1 MTSEK
6 SHPSNNMP
14 SATQVS
20 AMQKLS
26 QTTGKVAAPAVV
38 STNKKA
44 APIPAQAS
52 PEPVPAAKKRIG
64 DVLIEMGIITDQQ
77 LKRALSEAQA
87 TKSPVG
93 SVLVK
98 LGYADD
104 QALGKALAF
113 QHGLKYISIANKDLD
128 PEVMKLLPNDFIKQ
142 HKVLPISAD
151 LKYKRIE
158 IAMTRPDQLRVLDE
172 VALLTGFRPVPRVTT
187 NKEMVACLDKYFR
200 QHLSGDEAMKQIEE
214 ELTKEDGM
222 YDDGGLSS
230 ALEAE
235 MAAEDA
241 PVVQLVNSILL
252 EAIDSGASDVHL
264 EPQKERLLVRF
275 RIDGILKEVNSIPK
289 KMSSAVLS
297 RVKVASG
304 MDIAER
310 RRPQDGR
317 MKIKMGTSEVDMRVN
332 TLPIQFGEKVCIRIL
347 KATATTG
354 GLASL
359 GLSENETREIF
370 KMIKEPN
377 GIILVTGPTGSGKT
391 TTLYSCLREINTPE
405 INITTIEDP
414 IEYPLTG
421 VNQTAINAKAGL
433 TFAAALRAILRQ
445 DPDVVLVGEIRDHET
460 LESAIHAALTGHL
473 VFSTLHTNSSAKTV
487 TRLLEMGAPSYMVSS
502 AVIGILAQRLVRRIC
517 THCKEEY
524 TATQAELESLHM
536 TDTPDLKLYRGKGCD
551 KCGGDGYSGRV
562 GLYEIMRLNRE
573 VQELIDNNASTFAI
587 QDAAVKNGMNTLVMD
602 GKQKI
607 LQGLTTVEEVTRLL
621 GLDLGG

>member
-1 MTSEK
+1 MTS
-6 SHPSNNMP
+6 PNTQP
-14 SATQVS
+14 QLSATPAQL
-20 AMQKLS
+20 AA
-26 QTTGKVAAPAVV
+26 VAALQSGSQPMA
-38 STNKKA
+38 TT
-44 APIPAQAS
+44 P
-52 PEPVPAAKKRIG
+52 KRIG
-64 DVLIEMGIITDQQ
+64 DVLIEMGVITQDQ

-87 TKSPVG
+87 TKTPVG

-98 LGYADD
+98 LGYVND
-104 QALGKALAF
+104 QILGKALAL
-113 QHGLKYISIANKDLD
+113 QHGLQYMDISHVDLD
-128 PEVMKLLPNDFIKQ
+128 PDIMALLPTDFIQQ
-142 HKVLPISAD
+142 HKVIPLRLD
-151 LKYKRIE
+151 TQYKRLE
-158 IAMTRPDQLRVLDE
+158 VAMTRPDKLAVLDE
-172 VALLTGFRPVPRVTT
+172 IALLTGFRPVPRVTT

-200 QHLSGDEAMKQIEE
+200 QRVSGDEAIKQIEADFAKGDS
-214 ELTKEDGM
+214 L
-222 YDDGGLSS
+222 YDDNNLSA

-241 PVVQLVNSILL
+241 PVVQLVNSILM
-252 EAIDSGASDVHL
+252 EAIDGGASDVHL

-275 RIDGILKEVNSIPK
+275 RIDGILKEVKSIPK
-289 KMSSAVLS
+289 KMTSAVLS

-317 MKIKMGTSEVDMRVN
+317 MKLKLGSTDVDMRVN
-332 TLPIQFGEKVCIRIL
+332 TLPIQFGEKICIRIL

-354 GLASL
+354 GLESL
-359 GLSENETREIF
+359 GLTETEAKEIY

-391 TTLYSCLREINTPE
+391 TTLYSCLREINQPE

-414 IEYPLTG
+414 IEYPLIG
-421 VNQTAINAKAGL
+421 INQTPINTKAGM

-445 DPDVVLVGEIRDHET
+445 DPDVILVGEIRDHET

-487 TRLLEMGAPSYMVSS
+487 TRLLEMGAPAYLVSS

-517 THCKEEY
+517 THCKEPYKPSAE
-524 TATQAELESLHM
+524 ELEILNLAQSDPNLM
-536 TDTPDLKLYRGKGCD
+536 LYRGKGCEHCD
-551 KCGGDGYSGRV
+551 HTGYTGRV

-573 VQELIDNNASTFAI
+573 IQELVAEGASTFAI
-587 QDAAVKNGMNTLVMD
+587 QDAAVKNGMNTLAMD

-607 LQGLTTVEEVTRLL
+607 LQGLTTLDEVTRLL
-621 GLDLGG
+621 GLDLGA